1 MCVAVIMI
9 DSTLSSVLDNS
20 SQLRVW
26 ECFSNDLM
34 INKNNISCEY
44 LATIKYSLSTI
55 AELINTILLNYA
67 MDE

>member
-44 LATIKYSLSTI
+44 LATIKYLLSTI